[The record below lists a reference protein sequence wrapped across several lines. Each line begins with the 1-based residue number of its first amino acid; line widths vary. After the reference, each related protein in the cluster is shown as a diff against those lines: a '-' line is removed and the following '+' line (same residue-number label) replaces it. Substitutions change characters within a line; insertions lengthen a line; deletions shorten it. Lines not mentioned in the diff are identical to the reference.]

1 MKQKKRSELVL
12 IGPPTA
18 GKTTL
23 ALAFAKSLGME
34 YVGLD
39 TVRLQIFEELNYDA
53 KKADFLLKNKG
64 FDALFEYWRPFE
76 CIVLEV
82 CLNEF
87 TDCVFD
93 VGAGYVIQNEPDMI
107 ARTDQS
113 LAPFSHIVQ
122 VGLSSDPKTT
132 ALLMKQ
138 RLSARDNLFK
148 GKEDYT
154 EIDAALIRIF
164 SNTPVYSHYAHHTLY
179 TYNRTVENC
188 FNELRNYY
196 QFGNHKL

>member
-1 MKQKKRSELVL
+1 MKQKKRAELVL

-23 ALAFAKSLGME
+23 ALAFAESLGVE
-34 YVGLD
+34 YVSLD
-39 TVRLQIFEELNYDA
+39 ALRVPIFEELGYDA
-53 KKADFLLKNKG
+53 KKADFLLKNEG

-82 CLNEF
+82 CLKEF

-93 VGAGYVIQNEPDMI
+93 VGAGYVIQNEPDLI

-122 VGLSSDPKTT
+122 VGLSSDSKTT

-138 RLSARDNLFK
+138 RLSARDNIFK
-148 GKEDYT
+148 SKEDYT

-164 SNTPVYSHYAHHTLY
+164 SSISVYSHYAYHTLY
-179 TYNRTVENC
+179 TYKRTVENC
-188 FNELRNYY
+188 LNELKEYY
-196 QFGNHKL
+196 QVGNYKL